1 MGMNGQKVSL
11 QFVSVS
17 VKRMTS
23 KTQLRLTNSKLEE
36 EHHKV
41 TNQSDINC

>member
-17 VKRMTS
+17 VKRVTS
-23 KTQLRLTNSKLEE
+23 KTQIRLTNSKLEE